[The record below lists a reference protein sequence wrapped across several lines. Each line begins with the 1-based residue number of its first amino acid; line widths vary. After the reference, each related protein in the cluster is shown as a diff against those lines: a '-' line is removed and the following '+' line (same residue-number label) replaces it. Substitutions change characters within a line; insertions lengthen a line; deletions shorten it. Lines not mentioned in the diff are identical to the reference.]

1 MNTLS
6 ANTKDKEMEELRKL
20 LVKLIGYNTVI
31 PACLKKEGA
40 GTGDLKEGL
49 SYLIDYCET
58 RKAEQEHQDKRIAE
72 ILDVVVSLANLDYSK
87 KAKVLGGGD
96 YMDALAAGI
105 NMLGEELNES
115 TISLH
120 EKETLLKE
128 IHHRIKNNLQLVS
141 SLLNIQSS
149 FIADKA
155 IAARLRESQD
165 RIKSIALLHEKLYET
180 KDLKKIN
187 FTEYI
192 TTLSNTICETYMD
205 KKKNITCQVKAD
217 VKDPFFAMD
226 VALPCGLIL
235 NELLTNA
242 VKYAFRK
249 AKTGKISI
257 SLKQDKKKYILKISD
272 NGSGIPKKVD
282 LQTTK
287 TLGLQLVTT
296 LAEQLKAELKL
307 DRKKGTSFTLKF

>member
-1 MNTLS
+1 MSPVSMNVKGREL
-6 ANTKDKEMEELRKL
+6 EELRRL
-20 LVKLIGYNTVI
+20 LVKLIGYNTTV
-31 PACLKKEGA
+31 PACLKKEHT
-40 GTGDLKEGL
+40 GTVDLKEGL
-49 SYLIDYCET
+49 SYLLDYCET
-58 RKAEQEHQDKRIAE
+58 RKTEQEQQDKRITE
-72 ILDVVVSLANLDYSK
+72 ILDVVISLANLDYSK
-87 KAKVLGGGD
+87 KAKVIGAGD

-192 TTLSNTICETYMD
+192 TTLTHTICETYLD
-205 KKKNITCQVKAD
+205 KKKNITCEVKAQ
-217 VKDPFFAMD
+217 VKDPYFSMD
-226 VALPCGLIL
+226 MALPCGLIL

-249 AKTGKISI
+249 TRTGKITI
-257 SLKQDKKKYILKISD
+257 SLKQDKKKYMLKISD
-272 NGSGIPKKVD
+272 NGSGIPAKVD

-287 TLGLQLVTT
+287 TLGLQLVAT

-307 DRKKGTSFTLKF
+307 ERKKGTTFTLRF